1 MAQYTLPLF
10 SAPHSMCRKFFTY
23 MKNDLPVDVAA
34 PSLNTTT
41 SNYLCCAIMLKA
53 SPSFLVLQLQVAFST
68 DSNFKSLEH
77 KKSNQ
82 LNYQGQ
88 EFAKSHQTLSYSDL
102 RTGNEFIVACSF
114 PFYSAWE
121 KSLTSVTWNWV
132 ETLDVWPSKGIDS
145 KQFQQKIHW
154 YCYKLCCK

>member
-34 PSLNTTT
+34 PSLNTKT

-77 KKSNQ
+77 KKAINLITKAKNLLKVTRPYPTQ
-82 LNYQGQ
+82 IWEQ
-88 EFAKSHQTLSYSDL
+88 EM
-102 RTGNEFIVACSF
+102 N
-114 PFYSAWE
+114 
-121 KSLTSVTWNWV
+121 SL
-132 ETLDVWPSKGIDS
+132 
-145 KQFQQKIHW
+145 
-154 YCYKLCCK
+154 